1 VRKLGGSIE
10 IVAKEHGTVTSTLER
25 AKRVERF

>member
-1 VRKLGGSIE
+1 VSGRAPE
-10 IVAKEHGTVTSTLER
+10 IVAKEHGIGKSTLER